1 MVRAMVSAKS
11 KSLERSLTR
20 RGVLLAAPF
29 VSLGGCLALG
39 GADLSAGLMGGT
51 APISMGAVGPFRSV
65 YLTPRV
71 DQSDVDAAI
80 IYPYGERHNPYA
92 EGLAH
97 YLEHLVWKN
106 VREAG
111 ADGGR
116 HSNARTS
123 PEATSYFLS
132 RDPTALSNMINR
144 LAASAAPLV
153 VDDAYATQERDIVER
168 EFDIYRLED
177 PMADTQTEMMSA
189 LFQDSVYSRQT
200 LGTKS
205 SIAQFNL
212 ESARQL
218 HDKTHHIDTSTLHI
232 RGPVTERDVRRA
244 IAEIETW
251 PEPRA
256 QALPEAPEI
265 WPASPADVGERRVAG
280 LTSDKVIQV
289 KSYLPPAGFNWAE
302 IFAARNIL
310 ESMAFSTKSGGLA
323 RPLRYDAFIAR
334 SFDLGI
340 DSLGQ
345 AGMVFWLEAQPD
357 QNVSLRELNAALDTE
372 LARLLNAPDRE
383 HFDEI
388 KMRELSDLDQI
399 LDPLKVNDKRLN
411 NALVFGAAYVPLAD
425 LRAAIQRMSFARF
438 QAFTQHLLNP
448 RSSVTRLI
456 STN

>member
-1 MVRAMVSAKS
+1 MVCAKS

-20 RGVLLAAPF
+20 RGFVLAAPL

-39 GADLSAGLMGGT
+39 GADLGAA
-51 APISMGAVGPFRSV
+51 APIVMGPVGPFRSV
-65 YLTPRV
+65 YLTPRD

-111 ADGGR
+111 TDGGR

-132 RDPTALSNMINR
+132 REPSALSHTIDR
-144 LAASAAPLV
+144 LAASAAPLI
-153 VDDAYATQERDIVER
+153 VDEAYATQERDIVER

-177 PMADTQTEMMSA
+177 PMAETQTEMMSA

-205 SIAQFNL
+205 SIAQFSL
-212 ESARQL
+212 AAARQL
-218 HDKTHHIDTSTLHI
+218 HDRTHHIATSTLHI
-232 RGPVTERDVRRA
+232 RGPVSERDVCRA
-244 IAEIETW
+244 IAEIATW

-256 QALPEAPEI
+256 QALPEAPAM
-265 WPASPADVGERRVAG
+265 WPTSPADIGERRVAG

-289 KSYLPPAGFNWAE
+289 KSYLPPAGFDWTE
-302 IFAARNIL
+302 IFAARKIL
-310 ESMAFSTKSGGLA
+310 ETMAFSTKSGGLA

-334 SFDLGI
+334 SFDLGLYQI
-340 DSLGQ
+340 GQ
-345 AGMVFWLEAQPD
+345 AGLVFWLEAQPD

-372 LARLLNAPDRE
+372 LARLLTAPDRE
-383 HFDEI
+383 NFDEI

-399 LDPLKVNDKRLN
+399 LDPLKVNDQRLN
-411 NALVFGAAYVPLAD
+411 NALAFGTAYVPLAD
-425 LRAAIQRMSFARF
+425 LRAAIQRMSYARF
-438 QAFTQHLLNP
+438 QAFAQHLLSP

-456 STN
+456 STH